1 VGNRRS
7 AMSTPSMYPSVQQP
21 SVDTALLYLQGA
33 PVSFGVAVKQ
43 GLRTT
48 LVYRGRASRSAY
60 WWFSLFQ
67 GLVGIALELILF
79 GPLASAGRSG
89 GHTGST
95 AAVAISFII
104 LVPVFIWMGLASLAV
119 TVRRLHDTDRSGWWL
134 LLGLVPY
141 VGGLT
146 ILIFTMRA
154 ATPGPNQFD
163 P

>member
-1 VGNRRS
+1 
-7 AMSTPSMYPSVQQP
+7 MSTPSTYPSVQQP
-21 SVDTALLYLQGA
+21 SVDPALLYLQGA

-60 WWFSLFQ
+60 WWFYLFQ
-67 GLVGIALELILF
+67 GPVAVALYLIVF
-79 GPLASAGRSG
+79 VPIASAGRSG

-95 AAVAISFII
+95 AVGAISFII
-104 LVPVFIWMGLASLAV
+104 FIILLPAFIWTLLASLAI
-119 TVRRLHDTDRSGWWL
+119 TVRRLHDIGRSGWWL
-134 LLGLVPY
+134 LFGLVPY

-146 ILIFTMRA
+146 LFIFSLMA
-154 ATPGPNQFD
+154 GTPGPNRFD